1 MTAQKAANTQAATVP
16 APPPAAAAAA
26 TAEVDPGKAKQ
37 LTQAVAEQVRT
48 LANSNAM
55 LSVNANLKFYHF
67 KKKKKSIIVCYRK
80 WFQLFVRSFQ
90 PFCFV
95 VWMSSCNGK
104 TNQMFSE
111 RKRSPKT
118 EFHVFQNL
126 VDLNNGC
133 F

>member
-16 APPPAAAAAA
+16 APPPPAAAAAA

-67 KKKKKSIIVCYRK
+67 
-80 WFQLFVRSFQ
+80 
-90 PFCFV
+90 
-95 VWMSSCNGK
+95 
-104 TNQMFSE
+104 
-111 RKRSPKT
+111 
-118 EFHVFQNL
+118 
-126 VDLNNGC
+126 
-133 F
+133 